1 MDLTV
6 TGRHIQVSQ
15 QLRERLDDRLDK
27 VSQLAP
33 TIHRVDVV
41 VTHERQAR
49 NSESVEVTCYGRG
62 PVIRAEASAD
72 DKYAAL
78 DAAFDK
84 LTERLRRAA
93 DRRRVSRGKRPDTGD
108 APAEVAQA
116 QVAQAQVAG
125 GPEPL
130 DDAGPFGDSPIEVR
144 EKVHTS
150 SPMTLED
157 ALNEMELVGHDFY
170 LFHDADTGKP
180 SVLYRR
186 RGWSY
191 GVIHLDLVEQAP
203 AL

>member
-27 VSQLAP
+27 VAQLAP

-72 DKYAAL
+72 DKCMRPE
-78 DAAFDK
+78 AAFDK

-93 DRRRVSRGKRPDTGD
+93 DRRRVSRANGPRPATRRCRRPRPRGRRLGRPD
-108 APAEVAQA
+108 
-116 QVAQAQVAG
+116 AG
-125 GPEPL
+125 G
-130 DDAGPFGDSPIEVR
+130 AFGDSPIEVR

-150 SPMTLED
+150 APMSLED

-170 LFHDADTGKP
+170 LFHDVETGKP

-186 RGWSY
+186 RGWSH
-191 GVIHLDLVEQAP
+191 GVIHLDLVEP
-203 AL
+203 AAAQ